1 MNPLAMARKKTKL
14 MAQVIGELFYC
25 QSKGEYTNKR
35 REKLFAKLWD
45 MNMMFRDYEAVVKE
59 TGYTLEDFKSQC
71 IRMEELGFDRD
82 GEDYIPLVTICFA
95 KPLRYMA
102 ENKEQFAAGD
112 EVTQRD
118 MVHEAMQI
126 LNDSYADNVV
136 ILKDSE

>member
-1 MNPLAMARKKTKL
+1 MKKTKL

-25 QSKGEYTNKR
+25 KTSGAYTNKR
-35 REKLFAKLWD
+35 REKLFGKLWD
-45 MNMMFRDYEAVVKE
+45 INLMFSDYQAVVKE

-71 IRMEELGFDRD
+71 ITMEELGFDRD

-102 ENKEQFAAGD
+102 ENRAAFAEGD

-118 MVHEAMQI
+118 MVREALRI
-126 LNDSYADNVV
+126 LNEGYADNVV
-136 ILKDSE
+136 ILKESE